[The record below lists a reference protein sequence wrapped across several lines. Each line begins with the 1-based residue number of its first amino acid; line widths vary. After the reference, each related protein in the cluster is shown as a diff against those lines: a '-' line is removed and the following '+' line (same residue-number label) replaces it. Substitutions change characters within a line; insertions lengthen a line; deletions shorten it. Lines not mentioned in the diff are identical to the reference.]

1 MEMNKIVLALLAA
14 GFAIGMA
21 TQVVAHGDAPH
32 PKCKK
37 GYQLNDAHK
46 CVKAMK
52 K

>member
-1 MEMNKIVLALLAA
+1 MNKIVLALLAA

-21 TQVVAHGDAPH
+21 TQVVAHGDAQH

-37 GYQLNDAHK
+37 GYELNDAHK
-46 CVKAMK
+46 CVKATK

>member
-1 MEMNKIVLALLAA
+1 MNKIVLALLAA

-21 TQVVAHGDAPH
+21 TQVVAHGDAQH

-46 CVKAMK
+46 CVKATEK
-52 K
+52 